1 MSAAARFSRRRPHRR
16 RAGAG
21 ACFLAIVACGW
32 AALSATAQPSGQTQP
47 ASAARPRPIVIGHRG
62 AAGHLPEHT
71 LAGYALAIDAGA
83 DYIEPD
89 LVITKDGVLIA
100 RHENE
105 LSDTTD
111 VAQRFPGRRAEKT
124 IDGRAL
130 QGWFSEDFTLEEI
143 KTLRARERL
152 PFRNHGNDGRFEIP
166 TLEEIIALARRKG
179 AERGRAVGLY
189 PETKHPTYFRAL
201 GLPLE
206 EPLLAVLERH
216 GLSGADAPVF
226 IQSFEVGNLK
236 ALSRATRLPLIQL
249 IGPAHERPWDLASA
263 GDRRTYAD
271 LITPAGLAEIA
282 RYARGIGPDKS
293 LIQPI
298 APDGSLLAPTSL
310 VPDAHAAGLLV
321 HPYTFRNEPRF
332 LARGYGGDPLA
343 EYRRFFS
350 LGVDGV
356 FSDFADT
363 AVQAREAYLAP

>member
-1 MSAAARFSRRRPHRR
+1 V
-16 RAGAG
+16 GAE
-21 ACFLAIVACGW
+21 AVLLAVLACGW
-32 AALSATAQPSGQTQP
+32 AAVSVNAQPAGQTQHDLP
-47 ASAARPRPIVIGHRG
+47 ARPRPIVIGHRG

-71 LAGYALAIDAGA
+71 LAGYALAIDSGA

-111 VAQRFPGRRAEKT
+111 VAQRFPDRRVEKS
-124 IDGRAL
+124 IDGRVL
-130 QGWFSEDFTLEEI
+130 QGCFAEDFTLAEI

-152 PFRNHGNDGRFEIP
+152 PFRDHSHDGRYEVP
-166 TLEEIIALARRKG
+166 TLEEIVALAWRKG
-179 AERGRAVGLY
+179 AERGRPVGLY
-189 PETKHPTYFRAL
+189 PETKHPSYFRAL

-206 EPLLAVLERH
+206 EPLLALLERN
-216 GLSGADAPVF
+216 GWRDANAPVF

-249 IGPAHERPWDLASA
+249 IGRPAAQPWDLASA
-263 GDRRTYAD
+263 GERRTYAD

-298 APDGSLLAPTSL
+298 APDGSLLAATSL

-332 LARGYGGDPLA
+332 LARAYGGDPLA
-343 EYRRFFS
+343 EYRRFFA
-350 LGVDGV
+350 LGADGV
-356 FSDFADT
+356 FSDFADS
-363 AVQAREAYLAP
+363 AVLARDAYLAR